1 MIRPII
7 LLSICAMLLLMAIR
21 KMRQMK
27 LKERY
32 ALTFIFIALPFWG
45 LAIWPNA
52 ITWISTF
59 LGISHFTVMLLA
71 VSLFLILMVFELLV
85 IVSVLDSKVSTLAQ
99 MIGIHHEKLQLTER
113 SNAKNENPPQLSLKR
128 EDDELEITPK
138 VSAQN
143 ETPPLDGPDKIV
155 IKRLTISEG
164 PSADK
169 PSKSS
174 RHSIGE

>member
-1 MIRPII
+1 MIRTII
-7 LLSICAMLLLMAIR
+7 LLSVSATLLLMAVW

-45 LAIWPNA
+45 LAVWPNA
-52 ITWISTF
+52 ITAISTF
-59 LGISHFTVMLLA
+59 LGISYFTVMLLA
-71 VSLFLILMVFELLV
+71 VSLFLILIVFELLV

-113 SNAKNENPPQLSLKR
+113 SNANKENPPHLVLKR
-128 EDDELEITPK
+128 NDDEVEITTE
-138 VSAQN
+138 VSAQT
-143 ETPPLDGPDKIV
+143 ETSPTDDLDNIV

-164 PSADK
+164 ASADK

>member
-1 MIRPII
+1 MIRSVI
-7 LLSICAMLLLMAIR
+7 LLSISVTLLLMAIR

-45 LAIWPNA
+45 LAIWPSA
-52 ITWISTF
+52 ITGISTF
-59 LGISHFTVMLLA
+59 LGISYFTVMLLA

-113 SNAKNENPPQLSLKR
+113 SNANQETPPKLSLKR
-128 EDDELEITPK
+128 EDDELGITPE

-143 ETPPLDGPDKIV
+143 QAPPLDGLGEIV
-155 IKRLTISEG
+155 IKPLTISEDA
-164 PSADK
+164 SADK